1 MSSINPDLFIDKE
14 LSWLS
19 FNERVLQEACDKAV
33 PLIERVR
40 FLGIYSSN
48 MDEFFKV
55 RVAAVRR
62 EILLAYPNASDKN
75 QKLMNKIQ
83 DKVLKLQEHFDDTY
97 HALMK
102 ALARENI
109 FLINEK
115 QLSDFHSA
123 WLNKYFKDQLIRHIA
138 PLIITKQN
146 KLINHIDDDSTY
158 LCTSLQ
164 KGEVSRYAFVKIPN
178 TNLPRFIEL
187 PHEKSS
193 KNRHFIL
200 LDNIIRHCIDQLF
213 QPFFDYDSIQ
223 VYSMKMT
230 RDADFDITEELEKT
244 QLEQM
249 SNAIRKR
256 LQAQPVRLVF
266 DRNMPSSMLKMLKR
280 SLSISSTE
288 CLVPGGR
295 YHSFKDFI
303 DFPVSSRRKHSYET
317 LSAIE
322 SSQFNA
328 FNNCFDAINHSD
340 IALNYPYHKFSHFTE
355 LVRQAAFDP
364 AVHSIKINLYRVAK
378 NSHIMQSLIDAVQ
391 NGKQVTA
398 VIELRARFD
407 EQSNIDWTKRLAEA
421 GVKVHHGIPS
431 LKVHSKLCLIS
442 RKENDK
448 TRLYAHIGSGNFNEG
463 TARFYTDF
471 SLFTANQA
479 IAREVKHVF
488 DLLKRPY
495 QRDYFDHLIVSP
507 FNSRQQWLN
516 LIDDEIDSAKL
527 SKPAAITL
535 KLNNLVD
542 KVMVEKLYQASQA
555 GVSIKLIIRG
565 MCILIPQLAGV
576 SSNIEVYSIVDRYL
590 EHSRVMLFHANGEQ
604 KLFLG
609 SSDWMTRNLDER
621 VEVCTPIYSQA
632 LKKMI
637 IDIIHIQ
644 LSDNTKSRIVDQEQS
659 NQYRSRGNRKKV
671 RSQMAIHQYLQ
682 RYEATQ
688 AQILANSP
696 APFVYWQTDTIQK
709 KA

>member
-1 MSSINPDLFIDKE
+1 MSSINSELLIEKE

-19 FNERVLQEACDKAV
+19 FNERVLQEACDKGV

-62 EILLAYPNASDKN
+62 ELLLAYPNTRSESQD
-75 QKLMNKIQ
+75 LMNKIQ
-83 DKVLKLQEHFDDTY
+83 EKVLKLQERFDETY

-102 ALARENI
+102 TLARENI

-115 QLSDFHSA
+115 QLSEFHSA
-123 WLNKYFKDQLIRHIA
+123 WLKKYFKDKLVRYIA
-138 PLIITKQN
+138 PLIVTKQN
-146 KLINHIDDDSTY
+146 KLINNIDDDSTY
-158 LCTSLQ
+158 LCASLQ
-164 KGEVSRYAFVKIPN
+164 KGDKSRYAFVKIPTAN
-178 TNLPRFIEL
+178 IPRFIEL

-213 QPFFDYDSIQ
+213 QPFFDYDSIE

-230 RDADFDITEELEKT
+230 RDADFDITDELEKT

-249 SNAIRKR
+249 GNAIRKR
-256 LQAQPVRLVF
+256 LLAQPVRLVF
-266 DRNMPSSMLKMLKR
+266 DKNMPDSMLKMLKR
-280 SLSISSTE
+280 NLNISSTE

-295 YHSFKDFI
+295 YHSFKDFM
-303 DFPVSSRRKHSYET
+303 DFPVSNRRKHAYDKQT
-317 LSAIE
+317 PID
-322 SSQFNA
+322 SSQFNS
-328 FNNCFDAINHSD
+328 FNNSFDAIRHSD

-364 AVHSIKINLYRVAK
+364 AVSSIKINLYRVAK
-378 NSHIMQSLIDAVQ
+378 KSHIMQSLIDAVQ
-391 NGKQVTA
+391 NGKRVTA

-421 GVKVHHGIPS
+421 GVIVHHGIPN

-442 RKENDK
+442 RRESCG
-448 TRLYAHIGSGNFNEG
+448 TQLYAHIGSGNFNEG
-463 TARFYTDF
+463 TAQFYTDF
-471 SLFTANQA
+471 SLFTANPD
-479 IAREVKHVF
+479 ITREVKDVF

-495 QRDYFDHLIVSP
+495 QRDHFEHLIVSP
-507 FNSRQQWLN
+507 FNSRQQWVN
-516 LIDDEIDSAKL
+516 LIDNEINAAKL
-527 SKPAAITL
+527 NQPAAITL

-542 KVMVEKLYQASQA
+542 MPMVDKLYQASQA
-555 GVSIKLIIRG
+555 GVNIKLIIRG
-565 MCILIPQLAGV
+565 MCILIPQLTGI
-576 SSNIEVYSIVDRYL
+576 SDNIEVYSIVDRYL

-604 KLFLG
+604 KLFIG

-621 VEVCTPIYSQA
+621 VEVCTPIYSLE

-637 IDIIHIQ
+637 IDIVDIQ
-644 LSDNTKSRIVDQEQS
+644 LSDNTKSRIVNQEQN
-659 NQYRSRGNRKKV
+659 NQYKSRGNKKKV
-671 RSQMAIHQYLQ
+671 RSQIAIHQYLA
-682 RYEATQ
+682 RYELQQ
-688 AQILANSP
+688 ADKFANISTP
-696 APFVYWQTDTIQK
+696 LTFWQEDIIQK